1 MSLAQKFMA
10 VFEGSSTAHGQTTIG
25 NVRRNGK
32 TDARSF
38 IVKEPLTLDLV
49 EEHLSGSKGIGSIPI
64 THENKCKFGVLDID
78 TYPIDHAVIAK
89 KCKTMKLPFVV
100 CRSKSGGAH
109 LFLFLKDFYPA
120 VDVRDYLG
128 EMAAALGHS
137 TCEIFPKQDQILVDR
152 GDVGNFINLP
162 YFDADNSLRY
172 AVDDKGKE
180 LKLEAFLDHAKKK
193 TVTLDDLAK
202 LNLGNNQKEFDD
214 APWCLRIFFNLG
226 IPEGQRNKVLFHAG
240 KYAKKKFPESWKQM
254 LETWNQKYCS
264 TPLPA
269 SEIVTIQQQ
278 HEKKEYEY
286 LCREEPMQSHCDKKA
301 CKQAKYGI
309 GGHDTL
315 PEIGGLTIL
324 KSEPRLFFLDVDGK
338 RLELSTEQLQMP
350 IQFQRACIEQ
360 IDFMPPLFK
369 PGDWQILVNNLLSTA
384 TSIEASE
391 ELTMTGQFKELVET
405 YCTSRIR
412 AKSPEELTMGKP
424 WTEDDLT
431 YFTMKGLQEFLKQRG
446 FMTFN
451 RPQIQQRL
459 KDLNGGQKCNGMKQ
473 IKMDNNKW
481 TNLRVWWVPQFE
493 TTEVDLSVE
502 KEIYNDEIPF

>member
-1 MSLAQKFMA
+1 
-10 VFEGSSTAHGQTTIG
+10 
-25 NVRRNGK
+25 
-32 TDARSF
+32 
-38 IVKEPLTLDLV
+38 
-49 EEHLSGSKGIGSIPI
+49 
-64 THENKCKFGVLDID
+64 
-78 TYPIDHAVIAK
+78 
-89 KCKTMKLPFVV
+89 
-100 CRSKSGGAH
+100 
-109 LFLFLKDFYPA
+109 
-120 VDVRDYLG
+120 
-128 EMAAALGHS
+128 
-137 TCEIFPKQDQILVDR
+137 
-152 GDVGNFINLP
+152 
-162 YFDADNSLRY
+162 
-172 AVDDKGKE
+172 
-180 LKLEAFLDHAKKK
+180 
-193 TVTLDDLAK
+193 
-202 LNLGNNQKEFDD
+202 
-214 APWCLRIFFNLG
+214 
-226 IPEGQRNKVLFHAG
+226 
-240 KYAKKKFPESWKQM
+240 M
-254 LETWNQKYCS
+254 LETWNNKYCS

-286 LCREEPMQSHCDKKA
+286 LCKDEPMQSHCDKKA

-412 AKSPEELTMGKP
+412 AKSPEELNMGKP

-446 FMTFN
+446 FTTFN

-459 KDLNGGQKCNGMKQ
+459 KDLNSGQKCNGMKQ
-473 IKMDNNKW
+473 IKLDNGKW

-493 TTEVDLSVE
+493 TTEVDLTIT
-502 KEIYNDEIPF
+502 KENDDDEIPF

>member
-1 MSLAQKFMA
+1 MDLHQKFMA

-25 NVRRNGK
+25 NVRKNGK
-32 TDARSF
+32 TDAKSF
-38 IVKEPLTLDLV
+38 IVKEPLTIDLV
-49 EEHLSGSKGIGSIPI
+49 RDHLNGTRGIGSIPI
-64 THENKCKFGVLDID
+64 TSENNCKFGVLDID
-78 TYPIDHAVIAK
+78 TYPIDHADIAK
-89 KCKTMKLPFVV
+89 RCKTMKLPFVV

-109 LFLFLKDFYPA
+109 LFLFLKEYYPA
-120 VDVRDYLG
+120 VDIRDYLG

-137 TCEIFPKQDQILVDR
+137 NCEIFPKQDQILIDR

-172 AVDDKGKE
+172 AVDEKGKE
-180 LKLEAFLDHAKKK
+180 MTLETFLNVVEKK
-193 TVTLDDLAK
+193 TVTLEDLAK
-202 LNLGNNQKEFDD
+202 LNLGNNKKEFDD

-226 IPEGQRNKVLFHAG
+226 IPED
-240 KYAKKKFPESWKQM
+240 
-254 LETWNQKYCS
+254 
-264 TPLPA
+264 
-269 SEIVTIQQQ
+269 
-278 HEKKEYEY
+278 
-286 LCREEPMQSHCDKKA
+286 EPMQSHCDKKA

-369 PGDWQILVNNLLSTA
+369 PGDWQVLVNNLLSTA

-391 ELTMTGQFKELVET
+391 ELTLTGQFKELVET

-412 AKSPEELTMGKP
+412 AKSPEEMTMGKP

-446 FMTFN
+446 FTTFN

-459 KDLNGGQKCNGMKQ
+459 KDLNHDSKCNGMKK
-473 IKMDNNKW
+473 IKMDDGKW
-481 TNLRVWWVPQFE
+481 NSLRVWWVPKFE
-493 TTEVDLSVE
+493 TTEVDLYVN
-502 KEIYNDEIPF
+502 KETDDDEIPF

>member
-1 MSLAQKFMA
+1 MDLNQRFMA

-25 NVRRNGK
+25 NVRKNGK

-38 IVKEPLTLDLV
+38 IVKEPLTIDLV
-49 EEHLSGSKGIGSIPI
+49 QEHLNGTKGVGSIPI
-64 THENKCKFGVLDID
+64 THNNTCKFGVLDID
-78 TYPIDHAVIAK
+78 TYPIDHAEIAK
-89 KCKTMKLPFVV
+89 RCKTMKLPFVV

-109 LFLFLKDFYPA
+109 LFLFLKEHYPA
-120 VDVRDYLG
+120 VDVRDY
-128 EMAAALGHS
+128 
-137 TCEIFPKQDQILVDR
+137 
-152 GDVGNFINLP
+152 FINLP
-162 YFDADNSLRY
+162 YFDTENTLRY
-172 AVDDKGKE
+172 AVDEKGKE
-180 LKLEAFLDHAKKK
+180 LKLESFLDFVEKK
-193 TVTLDDLAK
+193 TVTLDDLAR
-202 LNLGNNQKEFDD
+202 LNLGNNKKEFDD

-226 IPEGQRNKVLFHAG
+226 IPEGQRNKVMFHAG
-240 KYAKKKFPESWKQM
+240 KYAIKKFPESWKQM
-254 LETWNQKYCS
+254 LETWNQKYCNP
-264 TPLPA
+264 PLPA

-278 HEKKEYEY
+278 HEKKDYEY
-286 LCREEPMQSHCDKKA
+286 LCRDEPMQSHCDKKA
-301 CKQAKYGI
+301 CKQAKNGI
-309 GGHDTL
+309 GNQDTL

-369 PGDWQILVNNLLSTA
+369 PGDWQILVNNLLSSA

-391 ELTMTGQFKELVET
+391 ELTLTGQFKELVET

-424 WTEDDLT
+424 WTEEDLT

-446 FMTFN
+446 FTTFN

-459 KDLNGGQKCNGMKQ
+459 KDLNDDAKCNGIKQ
-473 IKMDNNKW
+473 IKMDNGKW
-481 TNLRVWWVPQFE
+481 NNLRVWWVPKFE
-493 TTEVDLSVE
+493 TTEVDLSVK
-502 KEIYNDEIPF
+502 KETYDDEIPF

>member
-1 MSLAQKFMA
+1 
-10 VFEGSSTAHGQTTIG
+10 
-25 NVRRNGK
+25 
-32 TDARSF
+32 
-38 IVKEPLTLDLV
+38 
-49 EEHLSGSKGIGSIPI
+49 
-64 THENKCKFGVLDID
+64 
-78 TYPIDHAVIAK
+78 
-89 KCKTMKLPFVV
+89 MKLPFVV

-109 LFLFLKDFYPA
+109 LFLFLKEYYPA
-120 VDVRDYLG
+120 VDIRDYLG

-137 TCEIFPKQDQILVDR
+137 NCEIFPKQDQILVDR

-162 YFDADNSLRY
+162 YFDADNN
-172 AVDDKGKE
+172 K
-180 LKLEAFLDHAKKK
+180 
-193 TVTLDDLAK
+193 
-202 LNLGNNQKEFDD
+202 KEFDD

-226 IPEGQRNKVLFHAG
+226 IPEGQRNKVMFHAG
-240 KYAKKKFPESWKQM
+240 KYAIKKFPESWKQM

-264 TPLPA
+264 PPLPA

-278 HEKKEYEY
+278 HEKKDYEY
-286 LCREEPMQSHCDKKA
+286 LCRDEPMQSHCDKKA

-369 PGDWQILVNNLLSTA
+369 PGDWQVLVNNLLSTA

-391 ELTMTGQFKELVET
+391 ELTLTGQFKELVET

-412 AKSPEELTMGKP
+412 AKSPEEMTMGKP

-446 FMTFN
+446 FTTFN

-459 KDLNGGQKCNGMKQ
+459 KDLNHDSKCNGMKK
-473 IKMDNNKW
+473 IKMDDGKW
-481 TNLRVWWVPQFE
+481 NSLRVWWVPKFE
-493 TTEVDLSVE
+493 TTEVDLYVN
-502 KEIYNDEIPF
+502 KETDDDEIPF